1 MQVRPEQLAA
11 LVAIVDEGTF
21 EAAARRLSV
30 TPSAI
35 SQRIRALETQVGQVL
50 LVRTTPSRTTEAGGV
65 LLRLAR
71 QQQVLEHEALAALST
86 GDAGEAAT
94 AGTMDLAVAVNADSL
109 ATWFAEVLSTCA
121 SWGDV
126 TVRLHVEDEGHSA
139 ALLRTGEVLG
149 AVTSDP
155 VAVQGCSVER
165 LGTMRYLPVATPE
178 LARRWTKGRGT
189 DWARMPVVRFNAKDD
204 LQHKVLAAHGVTG
217 TPPTHIVPTSQ
228 GFLAAVRAG
237 LGWGAVPEAQLGDDL
252 ETGRLTRLSS
262 RDRVDVPLYWQC
274 WRMRSQSV
282 ERITEAVRVAA
293 ASLHR

>member
-35 SQRIRALETQVGQVL
+35 SQRIRALETQLGQVL
-50 LVRTTPSRTTEAGGV
+50 LVRTTPSRTTQAGAV

-71 QQQVLEHEALAALST
+71 QQQVLEREALAELAPADNA
-86 GDAGEAAT
+86 DAAP
-94 AGTMDLAVAVNADSL
+94 MDLAVAVNADSL
-109 ATWFAEVLSTCA
+109 ATWFVRVLGTCA

-165 LGTMRYLPVATPE
+165 LGTMRYLPVAAPE
-178 LARRWTKGRGT
+178 LARRWAKGRGV
-189 DWARMPVVRFNAKDD
+189 DWAGMPVVRFNAKDD
-204 LQHKVLAAHGVTG
+204 LQRRMLAAHGVRAA
-217 TPPTHIVPTSQ
+217 PPTHVVPSSQ

-237 LGWGAVPEAQLGDDL
+237 LGWGAIPEAQLGDDL
-252 ETGRLTRLSS
+252 AAGRLIRLNAH
-262 RDRVDVPLYWQC
+262 DRVDVPLYWQC
-274 WRMRSQSV
+274 WRLRSRSV
-282 ERITEAVRVAA
+282 ERVTEAVRAA
-293 ASLHR
+293 AAALHR

>member
-1 MQVRPEQLAA
+1 MRPEQLAA

-35 SQRIRALETQVGQVL
+35 SQRIRALEAQVGQVL
-50 LVRTTPSRTTEAGGV
+50 LVRTTPSRTTDAGGV

-71 QQQVLEHEALAALST
+71 QQQMLEHEALTELST
-86 GDAGEAAT
+86 GEAGEAG

-109 ATWFAEVLSTCA
+109 ATWFAQVLNTCA

-139 ALLRTGEVLG
+139 TLLRTGEVLG

-165 LGTMRYLPVATPE
+165 LGTMRYLPVATPD
-178 LARRWTKGRGT
+178 LARRWAKGRGT
-189 DWARMPVVRFNAKDD
+189 DWARMPVVRFNTKDD
-204 LQHKVLAAHGVTG
+204 LQHQVLAAHEVTG
-217 TPPTHIVPTSQ
+217 TPPTHVVPSSH

-237 LGWGAVPEAQLGDDL
+237 LGWGAVPAAQLGDDL
-252 ETGRLTRLSS
+252 EAGRLTRLGGG
-262 RDRVDVPLYWQC
+262 DRVDVPLYWQC
-274 WRMRSQSV
+274 WRLRSRSV
-282 ERITEAVRVAA
+282 ERITEAVRAAA